1 MGSAQGPAT
10 RPLLGDP
17 DRTARARIRD
27 AAIARFASDGVA
39 ATSLKSIAA
48 DAGTSTP
55 LVVHHYGS
63 KEGLRVACDEYVV
76 AAIRTI
82 KHASVAAGRSL
93 DPFPVIRDLQQGP
106 PLLKY
111 LSRTLA
117 DSSPQVA
124 ALIDE
129 LVDDAV
135 AYMAEGIRSGLL
147 KPTDHPREVA
157 IVLTLWQLGALV
169 LHEHAK
175 RLLGVDLTGDPEGL
189 MAWALPA
196 TEILTKGVIDERFY
210 QTLRQ
215 GAPPDHTTRPRQTRT
230 RP

>member
-1 MGSAQGPAT
+1 MGSAQGPAA

-55 LVVHHYGS
+55 LVIHHYGS

-76 AAIRTI
+76 AAIRAI

-215 GAPPDHTTRPRQTRT
+215 GAPPDHTTKPRQTRT

>member
-1 MGSAQGPAT
+1 MGSAQGPAV

-135 AYMAEGIRSGLL
+135 AYMAEGISSGLL

-157 IVLTLWQLGALV
+157 IVVTLWQLGALV

>member
-1 MGSAQGPAT
+1 MGSAQGPAAQ
-10 RPLLGDP
+10 PLLGDP

-55 LVVHHYGS
+55 LVIHHYGS
-63 KEGLRVACDEYVV
+63 KEGLRDACDEYVV
-76 AAIRTI
+76 AAIRAI

-169 LHEHAK
+169 LHEHAE

-196 TEILTKGVIDERFY
+196 TEILTKGVIDEQFY

-215 GAPPDHTTRPRQTRT
+215 GAPPDHTTKPRQTRT

>member
-1 MGSAQGPAT
+1 MGSAQGPAA

-55 LVVHHYGS
+55 LVIHHYGS

-76 AAIRTI
+76 AAIRAI

-169 LHEHAK
+169 LHEHAE

-196 TEILTKGVIDERFY
+196 TEILTKGVIDARFY
-210 QTLRQ
+210 ETLRQ
-215 GAPPDHTTRPRQTRT
+215 GGPPDHTTKGRQTRT

>member
-1 MGSAQGPAT
+1 MGSAQGPAA

-55 LVVHHYGS
+55 LVIHHYGS

-215 GAPPDHTTRPRQTRT
+215 GAPPDHTTKPRQTRT